1 MTSTLPFAPGIQA
14 DPALHIRTANEPLEI
29 SQLRAVLDREHY
41 LKAGRPAGHV
51 LWQGVYQ
58 QDLEEGR
65 DQLVAVLCWAGAA
78 KRLNDRD
85 TWIGWDAVTCA
96 NRLKLVVQLRRFLVP
111 EGARRPNLASQCL
124 GLALRQ
130 LPDAWQEKHGYRP
143 LLAESF
149 HDPAVHQGTLYKVTN
164 WIPLG
169 FTKGFK
175 RHRADFY
182 QDLQSPKQLW
192 LRPLQKNA
200 RQLLGQPGSLP
211 EEHRQGIAQATCGAR
226 SALSCNALRS
236 LKDAFKQVDD
246 PRNPKNR
253 RHPLRALLGLL
264 TYGLLCGAP
273 DVKAIW
279 AKCGPLNQHQRA
291 AIGLTRRDKKSGL
304 LTLPG
309 YDALNDIVNQIN
321 PNSLAH
327 AINQWLAAN
336 SDLLPKTLAL
346 DGKDLGGKGKLGAL
360 VTLCHHH
367 TGAPLAMRT
376 YSGDK
381 NDCELPVSQ
390 ILLKQAAPILANA
403 VITGDAL
410 NAQKKRRSSS
420 PPPGPTF
427 TSPSKTTSPASTTW
441 RAES

>member
-1 MTSTLPFAPGIQA
+1 MSTTPLASGIHADSTLS
-14 DPALHIRTANEPLEI
+14 IRTAIEPLEI
-29 SQLRAVLDREHY
+29 SQLRAILDAQHY

-58 QDLEEGR
+58 QDPEDGS

-78 KRLNDRD
+78 KRLKDRD

-111 EGARRPNLASQCL
+111 EESRRPNLASQCL
-124 GLALRQ
+124 GLALRK

-149 HDPAVHQGTLYKVTN
+149 HDPAIHQGTLYKVTN
-164 WIPLG
+164 WTPLG
-169 FTKGFK
+169 LTKGFK

-192 LRPLQKNA
+192 IRPLQKNA
-200 RQLLGQPGSLP
+200 QQLLSTPGSLP
-211 EEHRQGIAQATCGAR
+211 KEHHQGIAQSTCGAR
-226 SALSCNALRS
+226 CALNCKTLRS
-236 LKDAFKQVDD
+236 LRQAFKQVDD

-253 RHPLRALLGLL
+253 RHPLSAMLALL

-279 AKCGPLNQHQRA
+279 AKCGPLDQRQRA
-291 AIGLTRRDKKSGL
+291 AIGLIRRDEKSRL
-304 LTLPG
+304 LTMPG
-309 YDALNDIVNQIN
+309 YDAFNDLINQIN

-327 AINQWLAAN
+327 AINQWLTAN

-346 DGKDLGGKGKLGAL
+346 DGKDLGGKSKLGAL

-376 YSGDK
+376 YSGEK

-390 ILLKQAAPILANA
+390 VLLKQSAPILSHAT
-403 VITGDAL
+403 VTGDAL
-410 NAQKKRRSSS
+410 HCQKKRH
-420 PPPGPTF
+420 
-427 TSPSKTTSPASTTW
+427 
-441 RAES
+441 

>member
-1 MTSTLPFAPGIQA
+1 MTSTRPFGPRLQT
-14 DPALHIRTANEPLEI
+14 DCPLHIRTATEPLEI
-29 SQLRAVLDREHY
+29 SQLRAVLDAEHY

-58 QDLEEGR
+58 ESPEDGS
-65 DQLVAVLCWAGAA
+65 DKLVAVLCWAGAA
-78 KRLNDRD
+78 KRLKARD

-96 NRLKLVVQLRRFLVP
+96 NRLKLVVQLRRFVVP
-111 EGARRPNLASQCL
+111 ERSRRANLASQSL

-130 LPDAWQEKHGYRP
+130 LPSAWYERHGYRP

-149 HDPAVHQGTLYKVTN
+149 HDPAIHQGTLYKVTN
-164 WIPLG
+164 WTPLG

-192 LRPLQKNA
+192 IRPLQRTTRK
-200 RQLLGQPGSLP
+200 LLSQPGSLP
-211 EEHRQGIAQATCGAR
+211 EEYRQGIAESTCGAR
-226 SALSCNALRS
+226 SALNCKTLRS

-253 RHPLRALLGLL
+253 RHPHSAMLGLL

-291 AIGLTRRDKKSGL
+291 AIGLTRRDKRTGL
-304 LTLPG
+304 LKMPG

-321 PNSLAH
+321 PNSLAY
-327 AINQWLAAN
+327 AINQWLSSN
-336 SDLLPKTLAL
+336 SDLLPKSLAL

-376 YSGDK
+376 YSGEK
-381 NDCELPVSQ
+381 SDCELPVSQ
-390 ILLKQAAPILANA
+390 TLLKQAAPILANA

-410 NAQKKRRSSS
+410 HCQKKPR
-420 PPPGPTF
+420 
-427 TSPSKTTSPASTTW
+427 
-441 RAES
+441 

>member
-1 MTSTLPFAPGIQA
+1 MITSTTTHASRIEIDSTLQ
-14 DPALHIRTANEPLEI
+14 IRTATEPFEI
-29 SQLRAVLDREHY
+29 RQLRTVLDAEHY

-51 LWQGVYQ
+51 LWQGIYEHNPE
-58 QDLEEGR
+58 DGSKN
-65 DQLVAVLCWAGAA
+65 LVAVLCWAGAA
-78 KRLNDRD
+78 KRLKDRD

-111 EGARRPNLASQCL
+111 AQSRRPNLASQCL

-130 LPDAWQEKHGYRP
+130 LPDAWQEKHGFRP

-164 WIPLG
+164 WTPLG
-169 FTKGFK
+169 FTKGFR

-192 LRPLQKNA
+192 IRPLQKNA
-200 RQLLGQPGSLP
+200 QQLLSQPGTLP
-211 EEHRQGIAQATCGAR
+211 EEHRKGIAQTTCGAR
-226 SALSCNALRS
+226 SALPCKTLRS

-253 RHPLRALLGLL
+253 RHPLSALLGMI

-273 DVKAIW
+273 DVKAMW
-279 AKCGPLNQHQRA
+279 AKCGPLNQRQRM
-291 AIGLTRRDKKSGL
+291 AIGLTRRDPNSNWLK
-304 LTLPG
+304 LPG

-327 AINQWLAAN
+327 AINQWLQTH
-336 SDLLPKTLAL
+336 SDLLPKSLAI
-346 DGKDLGGKGKLGAL
+346 DGKDLGGKGKLGAI
-360 VTLCHHH
+360 VTLCHHS

-376 YSGDK
+376 YSGEK

-390 ILLKQAAPILANA
+390 TLLKQAAPVLVNA
-403 VITGDAL
+403 IVTGDAL
-410 NAQKKRRSSS
+410 DCQKKQH
-420 PPPGPTF
+420 
-427 TSPSKTTSPASTTW
+427 
-441 RAES
+441 

>member
-1 MTSTLPFAPGIQA
+1 L
-14 DPALHIRTANEPLEI
+14 
-29 SQLRAVLDREHY
+29 
-41 LKAGRPAGHV
+41 
-51 LWQGVYQ
+51 
-58 QDLEEGR
+58 
-65 DQLVAVLCWAGAA
+65 AGAA
-78 KRLNDRD
+78 KRLKDRD
-85 TWIGWDAVTCA
+85 TCICWDAVTCA

-111 EGARRPNLASQCL
+111 EESRRPNLASQCL

-130 LPDAWQEKHGYRP
+130 LPAAWQEKHGYRP

-149 HDPAVHQGTLYKVTN
+149 NDPAIRQGTLYKVTN
-164 WIPLG
+164 WTPLG

-192 LRPLQKNA
+192 IRPLQKNA
-200 RQLLGQPGSLP
+200 QQLLATPGLLP

-226 SALSCNALRS
+226 SALNCNTLRS

-246 PRNPKNR
+246 PRNSKAR
-253 RHPLRALLGLL
+253 RHPLSTMLGLL

-273 DVKAIW
+273 DVKPIW

-291 AIGLTRRDKKSGL
+291 AIGLTVRDKKSRL

-336 SDLLPKTLAL
+336 SDLFPKTLAL
-346 DGKDLGGKGKLGAL
+346 DGKDLGGKGTLGAL
-360 VTLCHHH
+360 V
-367 TGAPLAMRT
+367 
-376 YSGDK
+376 
-381 NDCELPVSQ
+381 
-390 ILLKQAAPILANA
+390 
-403 VITGDAL
+403 
-410 NAQKKRRSSS
+410 
-420 PPPGPTF
+420 
-427 TSPSKTTSPASTTW
+427 
-441 RAES
+441 